1 MDIKVLL
8 EKYILKRWPKDAQNE
23 IVKDFNGHDIK
34 ANTKLK
40 VTTRYKFLGPMY
52 VKLIARASECGE
64 AYELALGGY
73 NELSKK
79 IKYILKKKK
88 NLILVKLILTKKIH
102 QMR

>member
-23 IVKDFNGHDIK
+23 IVQDFNGHDIK

-52 VKLIARASECGE
+52 VKLIALASE
-64 AYELALGGY
+64 
-73 NELSKK
+73 
-79 IKYILKKKK
+79 
-88 NLILVKLILTKKIH
+88 
-102 QMR
+102 